1 MIIKDCAKI
10 SDLYVSQQVQFLEP
24 YKKKINY
31 EKFTQSGKQTKQTR
45 ANQ

>member
-24 YKKKINY
+24 YKKNNY